1 MFALRQIHGRDPHLT
16 LGNMREQIDET
27 NFLLYAAKHYDN
39 PHCYDT
45 LEFYDD
51 LNRFKYIKRLF
62 NRYEETGELKERLI
76 INHLTVLYN
85 IFGAEPAT
93 RMLFLK
99 LKGHYHF
106 LKPFLVL
113 MGYMPDVVHNIGID
127 GKNIIDSDVTM
138 DPNIV
143 EILRNI

>member
-1 MFALRQIHGRDPHLT
+1 MHDEKL
-16 LGNMREQIDET
+16 DET
-27 NFLLYAAKHYDN
+27 NFLLYAAKYYDN

-85 IFGAEPAT
+85 IFGAEAAT
-93 RMLFLK
+93 RLLFLK

-106 LKPFLVL
+106 LKPFLIL
-113 MGYMPDVVHNIGID
+113 MGCMPNVVRNIGIE
-127 GKNIIDSDVTM
+127 GRNVISSDIPM
-138 DPNIV
+138 DEKIV
-143 EILRNI
+143 EILRHI

>member
-1 MFALRQIHGRDPHLT
+1 MHSEKL
-16 LGNMREQIDET
+16 DET

-85 IFGAEPAT
+85 IFGVEAAT
-93 RMLFLK
+93 RLLFLK
-99 LKGHYHF
+99 LKGHYHL

-113 MGYMPDVVHNIGID
+113 MGYMPETIQSVGIE
-127 GKNIIDSDVTM
+127 GKNIVSSDIHM
-138 DPNIV
+138 DENIV

>member
-1 MFALRQIHGRDPHLT
+1 MHNDKL
-16 LGNMREQIDET
+16 DET
-27 NFLLYAAKHYDN
+27 NFLLYAAKHYEN

-62 NRYEETGELKERLI
+62 NRYEETNDLKDRLI
-76 INHLTVLYN
+76 INHLTIIYN

-93 RMLFLK
+93 RMLFFK
-99 LKGHYHF
+99 LKGHYHL

-113 MGYMPDVVHNIGID
+113 MGYMPEVVHNIGIE
-127 GKNIIDSDVTM
+127 GKNIISSDIHM
-138 DPNIV
+138 DEKIV
-143 EILRNI
+143 EILRQI

>member
-1 MFALRQIHGRDPHLT
+1 MHDEKL
-16 LGNMREQIDET
+16 DET
-27 NFLLYAAKHYDN
+27 NFLLYAAKYYDN

-85 IFGAEPAT
+85 IFGAEAAT
-93 RMLFLK
+93 RLLFLK

-113 MGYMPDVVHNIGID
+113 MGYMPEVVRNVGIE
-127 GKNIIDSDVTM
+127 GRNIINSDVPM
-138 DPNIV
+138 DEKIV